1 MIFNLKFNLLI
12 VHNHDRMHSTS
23 TTQVLH
29 TATWDYFISRLP
41 YHFGCSP
48 KAVKEAIMTDI
59 NDLVQVTDLLGCLS
73 SQSVVY
79 LEFCMGDLIFWKCV
93 LILFPCDCR
102 GLS

>member
-29 TATWDYFISRLP
+29 TATWDYFTSRLP

-59 NDLVQVTDLLGCLS
+59 NDLVQEIS
-73 SQSVVY
+73 SDGSV
-79 LEFCMGDLIFWKCV
+79 
-93 LILFPCDCR
+93 
-102 GLS
+102 GLSFFAIRRLFGILHGCFNILEVCFDIISL